1 MARPSQLDPRERK
14 IVLMLKEERIRQQI
28 SANQLSK
35 NVRISRTTVTNLDAD
50 DARPTLW
57 VLLKMADGLNVSLA
71 KLLKE
76 AGA

>member
-35 NVRISRTTVTNLDAD
+35 NVRISRTTITNLDTD

>member
-14 IVLMLKEERIRQQI
+14 IVLMLKEERKKQRI

-35 NVRISRTTVTNLDAD
+35 NVRISRTTITNLDTD

>member
-14 IVLMLKEERIRQQI
+14 IVLMLKEERKRQRI

-71 KLLKE
+71 KLLQE

>member
-14 IVLMLKEERIRQQI
+14 IVLMLKEERKRQQI

-35 NVRISRTTVTNLDAD
+35 NVRISRTTITNLDAD
-50 DARPTLW
+50 EARPTLW
-57 VLLKMADGLNVSLA
+57 VLLKMADGLNVSLS